1 MLYLGGME
9 RVELHFHLLP
19 GVDDGPV
26 DLAGSLELAR
36 EAVADGIG
44 IVTCTPHARDTDVSE
59 VPERTRELSAALAQ
73 AGIDL
78 EIRPG
83 VELAW
88 DDVAGLDDALLR
100 ELSHGP
106 ADRRWLLLEAP
117 LPGVGTL
124 EDYEASARELRDRGF
139 GVLVGHP
146 ERSPA
151 LTSSPGAVDRLLAA
165 GDRLQLNGS
174 SLIGRHGAV
183 ARTFALDLARSGRA
197 SVVASDAHRPRT
209 RGPSLGAAVEV
220 LRRNGMPAAT
230 AERMVAGTPRALL
243 DDGLAPVRRLAA

>member
-1 MLYLGGME
+1 ME

-19 GVDDGPV
+19 GVDDGPA

-44 IVTCTPHARDTDVSE
+44 VITCTPHARDTDVTQI
-59 VPERTRELSAALAQ
+59 PERTRKLSAELAA
-73 AGIDL
+73 AGIEL

-88 DDVAGLDDALLR
+88 NDLPGLDDALLQT
-100 ELSHGP
+100 LAQGP

-117 LPGVGTL
+117 LPGTGSL
-124 EDYEASARELRDRGF
+124 ADYEAAARELRERGF

-151 LTSSPGAVDRLLAA
+151 LTSAPGAVDRLLAA

-174 SLIGRHGAV
+174 SLIGYHGAV
-183 ARTFALDLARSGRA
+183 PRTFGLDLARSGRA
-197 SVVASDAHRPRT
+197 SVIASDAHAPHA
-209 RGPSLGAAVEV
+209 RGPSLGAAVDV
-220 LRRNGMPAAT
+220 LRRHGMPAAV
-230 AERMVAGTPRALL
+230 AERMVAATPRALL
-243 DDGLAPVRRLAA
+243 DEGIEPARRLAA

>member
-1 MLYLGGME
+1 ME

-44 IVTCTPHARDTDVSE
+44 IVTCTPHARDTDVTE
-59 VPERTRELSAALAQ
+59 VPERTRQLSAALAQ

-88 DDVAGLDDALLR
+88 DDIAGLDDALLR
-100 ELSHGP
+100 ELSQGP

-117 LPGVGTL
+117 LPGTGTL
-124 EDYEASARELRDRGF
+124 EEYEASARELRDRGF

-151 LTSSPGAVDRLLAA
+151 LTSAPGAVDRLLAS

-220 LRRNGMPAAT
+220 LRRNGMPAAA

-243 DDGLAPVRRLAA
+243 DEGLEPARRLAA